1 MDYKEIAIYALGLVQ
16 ILVIYIYRTHVQEN
30 KEDFEKLETKMEKI
44 QTGDFVK
51 EIVKNVIYSPE
62 SRTYFK
68 SIFTEAL
75 NHQSKNDNSAVLA
88 ILDHLESIEKKLIE
102 EKSIQK
108 KLK

>member
-1 MDYKEIAIYALGLVQ
+1 MDYKEVAIYALGLVQ
-16 ILVIYIYRTHVQEN
+16 ILAAYIYRTHVLEN
-30 KEDFEKLETKMEKI
+30 KENLGKLEIKIEKI

-75 NHQSKNDNSAVLA
+75 NHQGKNDNAIQVS
-88 ILDHLESIEKKLIE
+88 ILDHLECIE
-102 EKSIQK
+102 EI
-108 KLK
+108 LKRESK